1 MEKTKVGIQLIVYG
15 PRPST
20 DLAGV
25 LQEVAEVGYVGVE
38 AGNLFKQASP
48 EEIKELFAKNEL
60 QLAGSH
66 GGYGEVSQEANLEE
80 NIAYL
85 KAMNSRYLVCSGVA
99 PGEGIAAYENA
110 AETFNKVGQKCKEE
124 GLVFCYHNHAWEFQS
139 FNGTKGIH
147 RLMELTDPALV
158 KLCVDVYW
166 VHIGGES
173 PAGFIKQYSDRVP
186 YFHFKDGGEGYFIE
200 LGQGEVDLKAAFK
213 AALDV
218 GADWI
223 VCEQDRTDKE
233 AKQSVTESR
242 QCLKEL
248 GV

>member
-1 MEKTKVGIQLIVYG
+1 MAEPKVGIQLIVYG
-15 PRPST
+15 ARPHD

-38 AGNLFKQASP
+38 AGNLFKQVSP
-48 EEIKELFAKNEL
+48 AQIKELFAKNGL
-60 QLAGSH
+60 QLTGAH

-85 KAMNSRYLVCSGVA
+85 KEMKSRYLICSGVA
-99 PGEGIAAYENA
+99 PEEGIAAYENA
-110 AETFNKVGQKCKEE
+110 AETFNKVGEKCQQE

-139 FNGTKGIH
+139 FDGTKGIH
-147 RLMELTDPALV
+147 RLVELTDPALV

-173 PAGFIKQYSDRVP
+173 PAEFIKRYSDRTP
-186 YFHFKDGGEGYFIE
+186 YFHFKDGGQGYFIE
-200 LGQGEVDLKAAFK
+200 LGQGEVDLKAAFE

-218 GADWI
+218 DADWI

-233 AKQSVTESR
+233 AKQSVTETR
-242 QCLKEL
+242 QYLQEL
-248 GV
+248 GL